1 MSKPLAVVYGATSF
15 TARQLLT
22 YLHAHPALAAQEFD
36 FAISG
41 RNKDKLHTLNE
52 QLLEGK
58 REVIVLELSDLEGVE
73 AMVKRANVIINC
85 AGPYRNTNAENIISQ
100 VLPITQHHPPNQ
112 TLTSL
117 ILHSA
122 CAKSGTHYVDLCGE
136 AAWLSTHIVPKY
148 HAIAAQTGACI
159 VPASGFDSVPSDMTV
174 YLAQKTLRASY
185 PGGILADSTSMF
197 KCSATIAGG
206 TVQSFVSL
214 TELPKNERRSPE
226 FTLCPGSDL
235 PTTKPLLSPSLPATS
250 ASNAQTGTYF
260 FMYVFNRCIVRRS
273 QFLSSTLYPSAST
286 YGSTDPL
293 PSASASDQGEGKGKE
308 QEVMQYM
315 EGLDIGYGKVKSS
328 LSTVLMGFGF
338 GLFFGVKWVRNLILS
353 YLPKAGEGASLEKL
367 HAGYFKVTNIST
379 SRPTSTDGKVVQ
391 VLTTFNGQGDPG
403 YLSTPYMI
411 AESALSLILPPP
423 ANTCLPPLAKKGGVL
438 TPATAFGDVLLKRLE
453 GSGNF
458 EISSQIVEA

>member
-1 MSKPLAVVYGATSF
+1 MSGPKPFAVVYGATSF

-22 YLHAHPALAAQEFD
+22 YLHAHPALAAEEFD

-41 RNKDKLHTLNE
+41 RNKDKLDTLNE

-100 VLPITQHHPPNQ
+100 VVPITQHHPQRFTNTNTPH
-112 TLTSL
+112 
-117 ILHSA
+117 LHSA
-122 CAKSGTHYVDLCGE
+122 CAKTGTHYVDLCGE
-136 AAWLSTHIVPKY
+136 AAWLSTHIIPKY
-148 HAIAAQTGACI
+148 HAIAGETGACI

-185 PGGILADSTSMF
+185 PGGILADSISMF

-214 TELPKNERRSPE
+214 TELPKSERRSPE

-286 YGSTDPL
+286 YGSTDPQ
-293 PSASASDQGEGKGKE
+293 PSDEGEGKE
-308 QEVMQYM
+308 EEVMKYM

-328 LSTVLMGFGF
+328 LSTILMGFGF

-367 HAGYFKVTNIST
+367 HAGYFKLTNIST

-391 VLTTFNGQGDPG
+391 VLTKFNGQGDPG

-423 ANTCLPPLAKKGGVL
+423 ANTSLPPLAKKGGVL

-453 GSGNF
+453 DSGNF